1 MILSCVQKL
10 LFRDQAHRVQFP
22 SSTRNGRGGRLPVF
36 RETIVAGCL
45 FLAAVQGRAG
55 SKKVIHLFPLYPK
68 SVLKLKLFVT
78 RSCRERESST
88 FNRLVTRTRTFTI
101 DNKVACKC
109 PLFAG
114 VGLYFK

>member
-36 RETIVAGCL
+36 GETIVAGCL

-55 SKKVIHLFPLYPK
+55 SKKVNHFFPIIQNP
-68 SVLKLKLFVT
+68 
-78 RSCRERESST
+78 C
-88 FNRLVTRTRTFTI
+88 
-101 DNKVACKC
+101 
-109 PLFAG
+109 
-114 VGLYFK
+114 

>member
-55 SKKVIHLFPLYPK
+55 SGRVEESYSPFSPLSKIRVKVEVVRDWEL
-68 SVLKLKLFVT
+68 S
-78 RSCRERESST
+78 
-88 FNRLVTRTRTFTI
+88 RTGKHALLI
-101 DNKVACKC
+101 DS
-109 PLFAG
+109 
-114 VGLYFK
+114 

>member
-10 LFRDQAHRVQFP
+10 LFRDQVHRVQFP
-22 SSTRNGRGGRLPVF
+22 SSTRNCRGGSLPVF

-55 SKKVIHLFPLYPK
+55 SKKVIHFFPHYPK

-78 RSCRERESST
+78 GSCREREST
-88 FNRLVTRTRTFTI
+88 HF
-101 DNKVACKC
+101 
-109 PLFAG
+109 
-114 VGLYFK
+114 